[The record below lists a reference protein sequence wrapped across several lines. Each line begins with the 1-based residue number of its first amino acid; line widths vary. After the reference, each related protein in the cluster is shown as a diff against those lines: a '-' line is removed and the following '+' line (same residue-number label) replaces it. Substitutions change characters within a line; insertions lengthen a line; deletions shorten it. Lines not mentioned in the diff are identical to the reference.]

1 MADDSNK
8 TEKLISSPFKHTNN
22 ILSVYYYRVWF
33 YSFYIFIP
41 IFFFFYNIRVFE
53 FEKKNFL
60 NSHTHTIIIE

>member
-1 MADDSNK
+1 MLLPICLQLIQIMVIHMADDSNK

-41 IFFFFYNIRVFE
+41 IFF
-53 FEKKNFL
+53 L
-60 NSHTHTIIIE
+60 